1 MTSDCLP
8 HQVRAVPS
16 ARRSGAKA
24 SGRAQ
29 PAASA
34 AAASPTKLDPMR
46 PIDLE
51 QLRLQEQTSAVYSY
65 YDVPFVSV
73 RDGLGAAFLSGT
85 LDPRDW
91 LAWGDFGFHPTPS
104 MQAYAAGALLE
115 AIRRAAVLIQHEGDV
130 DGAPAGAA
138 LGGLPAPLHPG
149 LQLRHPLACFVWG
162 VNYRLNW
169 REGNGYRLLARAHAL
184 AHPLTLP
191 LPLPLLLAWRSL
203 PVWWHAGSLR
213 TG

>member
-29 PAASA
+29 PAAS

-85 LDPRDW
+85 LDPLDW

-184 AHPLTLP
+184 AHPLEHP
-191 LPLPLLLAWRSL
+191 ADAAA
-203 PVWWHAGSLR
+203 VR